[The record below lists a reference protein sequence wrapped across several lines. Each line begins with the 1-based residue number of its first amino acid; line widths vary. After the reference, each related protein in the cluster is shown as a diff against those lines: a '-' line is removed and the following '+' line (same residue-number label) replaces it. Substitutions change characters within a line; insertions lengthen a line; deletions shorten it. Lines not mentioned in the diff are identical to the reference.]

1 MDPYLVKQIKQSSEI
16 HSHDVPELPALLQLD
31 ENDAGMKI
39 RRGATADQKS
49 KGKQREFIIVPTATT
64 QTTTKLLVQIDELNL
79 SKENKYPALSIHHLL
94 KVLVDPN
101 LRDHHK
107 VCLDGIKYIVRNQ
120 TDCMPFMPML
130 IPPLM
135 HLMKQNDSNLTDY
148 LFSCINMII
157 MFVPEA
163 MIKFADP
170 IFEMIHM
177 VIHLQT
183 IQIIKLLAEI
193 NQRYKNKLFSYMY
206 LVLPKVLMIIEES
219 RRQAEYYAQTQEKKS
234 IELIRVAREAV

>member
-1 MDPYLVKQIKQSSEI
+1 
-16 HSHDVPELPALLQLD
+16 
-31 ENDAGMKI
+31 
-39 RRGATADQKS
+39 
-49 KGKQREFIIVPTATT
+49 
-64 QTTTKLLVQIDELNL
+64 
-79 SKENKYPALSIHHLL
+79 
-94 KVLVDPN
+94 
-101 LRDHHK
+101 
-107 VCLDGIKYIVRNQ
+107 
-120 TDCMPFMPML
+120 MPFMPML
-130 IPPLM
+130 IPPIM
-135 HLMKQNDSNLTDY
+135 HLMKANDSNLTDY

-170 IFEMIHM
+170 IFEMIHK

-219 RRQAEYYAQTQEKKS
+219 RRQAEFYAQT
-234 IELIRVAREAV
+234 